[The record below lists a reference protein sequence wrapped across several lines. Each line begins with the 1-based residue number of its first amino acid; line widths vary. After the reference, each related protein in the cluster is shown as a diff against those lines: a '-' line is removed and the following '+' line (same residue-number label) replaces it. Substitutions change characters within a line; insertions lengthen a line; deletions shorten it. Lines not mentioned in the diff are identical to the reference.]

1 MLRNSFAIGLLE
13 KEVSLEN
20 VAVLLGNSI
29 KIAEKHYATWVKV
42 RQDRLEEAVRR
53 TFVERE

>member
-53 TFVERE
+53 TFSA